1 MVSRPA
7 EADNRQVMVHDAA
20 TDYRMAGVVGKNTKS
35 MHAGIGDAVRRKE
48 DLRLLTGRGC
58 YSDDFNFPGQAY
70 GAALRSPHAHA
81 LIRSIDVSAARA
93 MPGVLDIL
101 TGEEARKDGLKPIP
115 HLVAP
120 GTAPDIVLHN
130 RDGSPVPAAP
140 HPILPADRVR
150 HVGTAVAFVIAE
162 AVAAA
167 KDAAE
172 RIVVEYELLPTVIDA
187 KAAIEPDAPR
197 LYDDLPNIM
206 IDAEIGDAAATAEA
220 FARAVH
226 VTRLDTWVNRVTGVP
241 MEPRAAVGIYDAA
254 TGRYTLY
261 AGSGGI
267 VRQKK
272 ELSAILGVP
281 FESVR
286 VVAREIGGNF
296 GTRNSFFPEF
306 AMVAWGSRRI
316 GRPVKWTA
324 ERNEAFVSDY
334 MGRDLTVSAE
344 LALDA
349 DGGFL
354 ALRSSNLSNVGAHS
368 GSYVP
373 LVKGVGLMTAGY
385 KIPVSH
391 ISARAVLSTTMPTT
405 PYRSAGRPEV
415 IYVIE
420 RLIDKAA
427 QEHGFDRVAL
437 RKRNLIPPSAF
448 PYKNPQGITYD
459 NGTYRVVMDRAMELG
474 HWNGF
479 KKRRA
484 EAKKRKKLRGI
495 GLCNYLETTG
505 GYPRERADITVQPH
519 GKVDVVVG
527 TLSSGQSHETTFAQ
541 CVAEWLG
548 VPFDD
553 VHVNES
559 DTDIV
564 KEGGGSHSARSMRL
578 AGIVMGK
585 ASDAVIEKGKR
596 IAAHLLETAE
606 DDIGFAAGRY
616 TVKGTD
622 RSVTIF
628 DAAGAAAD
636 GKSVPEELRGPL
648 DATCDET
655 ILQLG
660 FPYGAHVCEVEIDPQ
675 TGALQLV
682 NYTAI
687 DDVGRAINP
696 MVVDGQTHGGVAQGV
711 GQALWELCAYDADG
725 QLLTASFMD
734 YAMPRA
740 DYLPSFTTDISQ
752 VLTPTN
758 PLGVR
763 GAGEG
768 GTTGALGAVV
778 NAVVDALAEFGVTH
792 IEMPITP
799 EKIWRAIHTAKK

>member
-1 MVSRPA
+1 M
-7 EADNRQVMVHDAA
+7 QV
-20 TDYRMAGVVGKNTKS
+20 
-35 MHAGIGDAVRRKE
+35 GIGEPVRRKE

-70 GAALRSPHAHA
+70 GAALRAPHAHA
-81 LIRSIDVSAARA
+81 LIRSIDVAAARA
-93 MPGVLDIL
+93 MPGVLAVL
-101 TGEEARKDGLKPIP
+101 TGADARADGLKAIP
-115 HLVAP
+115 HLAAP
-120 GTAPDIVLHN
+120 GAPPDLVLHN
-130 RDGSPVPAAP
+130 RDGSAVPVAP
-140 HPILPADRVR
+140 HHILPTDRVR

-162 AVAAA
+162 TITAA

-172 RIVVEYELLPTVIDA
+172 RIVVDYQPLPAVTEA
-187 KAAIEPDAPR
+187 NAATEPAAPR
-197 LYDDLPNIM
+197 LYDDMPNIM
-206 IDAEIGDAAATAEA
+206 IDAEIGDAAATAAA
-220 FARAVH
+220 FAGAAH
-226 VTRLDTWVNRVTGVP
+226 ITRLDTWINRVTGVP
-241 MEPRAAVGIYDAA
+241 MEPRAAVGIYDEAS
-254 TGRYTLY
+254 GRYTLY

-281 FESVR
+281 FEAVR

-324 ERNEAFVSDY
+324 ERHEAFVSDY

-349 DGGFL
+349 DGRFL
-354 ALRSSNLSNVGAHS
+354 ALRTSNLSNVGAHS

-373 LVKGVGLMTAGY
+373 LVKGVGMVTTGY
-385 KIPVSH
+385 RIPVSH
-391 ISARAVLSTTMPTT
+391 IRARAVLSTTVPTI

-415 IYVIE
+415 VYVME

-437 RKRNLIPPSAF
+437 RRRNLIPPSAF
-448 PYKNPQGITYD
+448 PYKNAQGITYD
-459 NGTYRVVMDRAMELG
+459 NGTYRAVMDRAMELG
-474 HWNGF
+474 DWKGF
-479 KKRRA
+479 RRRRA
-484 EAKKRKKLRGI
+484 EARKRKRLRGI
-495 GLCNYLETTG
+495 GLCCYLETTG
-505 GYPRERADITVQPH
+505 GYPRERADITVHPN
-519 GKVDVVVG
+519 GRVDVVVG

-553 VHVNES
+553 VYVNES

-564 KEGGGSHSARSMRL
+564 KEGGGSHSARSMRF

-585 ASDAVIEKGKR
+585 ASDAIIEKGRK
-596 IAAHLLETAE
+596 IAAHMLETAE
-606 DDIGFAAGRY
+606 DDIAFAAGRF
-616 TVKGTD
+616 TVTGTD
-622 RSVTIF
+622 RSVGIF
-628 DAAGAAAD
+628 DVATAAAD
-636 GKSVPEELRGPL
+636 GKSVPEDLRGPL
-648 DATCDET
+648 DATCDE
-655 ILQLG
+655 INFQLG
-660 FPYGAHVCEVEIDPQ
+660 FPYGAHVCEIEIDPQ
-675 TGALQLV
+675 TGALELV
-682 NYTAI
+682 RYTAV

-696 MVVDGQTHGGVAQGV
+696 LVVHGQTHGGAAQGI
-711 GQALWELCAYDADG
+711 GQALWELCAYDAQG
-725 QLLTASFMD
+725 QLLSASFMD

-740 DYLPSFTTDISQ
+740 DLLPSFTTDISE

-778 NAVVDALAEFGVTH
+778 NAVVDALAEFGVSH
-792 IEMPITP
+792 MEMPVTP
-799 EKIWRAIHTAKK
+799 ESIWRAIQSAKS

>member
-1 MVSRPA
+1 MISSL
-7 EADNRQVMVHDAA
+7 HG
-20 TDYRMAGVVGKNTKS
+20 TS
-35 MHAGIGDAVRRKE
+35 SGIGNPVRRKE

-58 YSDDFNFPGQAY
+58 YSDDFNFPGQVY
-70 GAALRSPHAHA
+70 GAALRAPHAHA
-81 LIRSIDVSAARA
+81 LIRSIDVSAART
-93 MPGVLDIL
+93 MPGVLAVL
-101 TGEEARKDGLKPIP
+101 TGQDARDDGLQRIP
-115 HLVAP
+115 HLAAP
-120 GTAPDIVLHN
+120 GTPPDLVLKN
-130 RDGSPVPAAP
+130 RDGSAVPIAP
-140 HPILPADRVR
+140 HHILPTDRVR

-162 AVAAA
+162 TVAAA

-172 RIVVEYELLPTVIDA
+172 RIAVDYEPLTAVTDA
-187 KAAIEPDAPR
+187 KAAVENGAPR

-206 IDAEIGDAAATAEA
+206 IDAEVGDATAVADA
-220 FARAVH
+220 FARATH
-226 VTRLDTWVNRVTGVP
+226 VTQLETWINRVTGVP
-241 MEPRAAVGIYDAA
+241 MEPRCALGIYDPADR
-254 TGRYTLY
+254 RYTLY

-272 ELSAILGVP
+272 ELAAILGVP
-281 FESVR
+281 FDSVR
-286 VVAREIGGNF
+286 VIAREIGGNF

-306 AMVAWGSRRI
+306 AMVAWGSRRV

-324 ERNEAFVSDY
+324 ERQEAFISDY

-349 DGGFL
+349 DGRFL
-354 ALRSSNLSNVGAHS
+354 ALRTSNLSNIGAHS
-368 GSYVP
+368 GSYIP
-373 LVKGVGLMTAGY
+373 LVKGVGLATAGY
-385 KIPVSH
+385 RIPTAH
-391 ISARAVLSTTMPTT
+391 IRARAVLSTTMPTI

-427 QEHGFDRVAL
+427 QEHGFDRVSL
-437 RKRNLIPPSAF
+437 RRRNLIPPSAF

-459 NGTYRVVMDRAMELG
+459 NGTYRAVMDRAMELG
-474 HWNGF
+474 DWKGF
-479 KKRRA
+479 KRRRA
-484 EAKKRKKLRGI
+484 EARKRKRLRGI
-495 GLCNYLETTG
+495 GLCCYLETTG
-505 GYPRERADITVQPH
+505 GYPRERADITVRPDRR
-519 GKVDVVVG
+519 VDVVVG

-553 VHVNES
+553 VYVNES

-585 ASDAVIEKGKR
+585 ASDQVIEKGKK
-596 IAAHLLETAE
+596 IAAHMLETAE
-606 DDIGFAAGRY
+606 DDIAFGGGRF

-622 RSVTIF
+622 RSVGIF
-628 DAAGAAAD
+628 ETAAAAMD
-636 GKSVPEELRGPL
+636 GKSVPEDLRGPL
-648 DATCDET
+648 SATSDET

-675 TGALQLV
+675 TGALELV
-682 NYTAI
+682 RYSAV

-696 MVVDGQTHGGVAQGV
+696 LIVHGQTHGGAAQGI
-711 GQALWELCAYDADG
+711 GQALWELCAYDAQG
-725 QLLTASFMD
+725 QLLSASFMD

-740 DYLPSFTTDISQ
+740 DMLPSFTTDISE

-758 PLGVR
+758 RLGVR

-792 IEMPITP
+792 IEMPTTP
-799 EKIWRAIHTAKK
+799 ERIWRAIHSAKTQ

>member
-1 MVSRPA
+1 MISSL
-7 EADNRQVMVHDAA
+7 HG
-20 TDYRMAGVVGKNTKS
+20 TS
-35 MHAGIGDAVRRKE
+35 SGIGDPVRRKE

-70 GAALRSPHAHA
+70 GAALRAPHAHA

-93 MPGVLDIL
+93 MPGVLAVL
-101 TGEEARKDGLKPIP
+101 TGQDARADGLQRIP
-115 HLVAP
+115 HLAAP
-120 GTAPDIVLHN
+120 GNPPDLVLKN
-130 RDGSPVPAAP
+130 RDGSAVPVAP
-140 HPILPADRVR
+140 HHILPTDRVR

-162 AVAAA
+162 TVAAA

-172 RIVVEYELLPTVIDA
+172 RIVVDYEPLPAVTDA
-187 KAAIEPDAPR
+187 KAAVENGAPR

-206 IDAEIGDAAATAEA
+206 IDAEVGDATAVADA
-220 FARAVH
+220 FARAAY
-226 VTRLDTWVNRVTGVP
+226 VTRLDTWINRVTGVP
-241 MEPRAAVGIYDAA
+241 MEPRCAVGIYDPAD
-254 TGRYTLY
+254 GRYTLY

-272 ELSAILGVP
+272 ELAAILGVP

-286 VVAREIGGNF
+286 VIAREIGGNF

-306 AMVAWGSRRI
+306 AMVAWGSRRV

-324 ERNEAFVSDY
+324 ERHEAFVTDY

-344 LALDA
+344 LALDTN
-349 DGGFL
+349 GRFL
-354 ALRSSNLSNVGAHS
+354 ALRTSNLSNIGAHS

-373 LVKGVGLMTAGY
+373 LVKGVGLATAGY
-385 KIPVSH
+385 RIPTAH
-391 ISARAVLSTTMPTT
+391 IHARAVLSTTMPTI

-427 QEHGFDRVAL
+427 QEHGFDRVSL
-437 RKRNLIPPSAF
+437 RRRNLIPPSAF

-459 NGTYRVVMDRAMELG
+459 NGTYRIVMDRAMELG
-474 HWNGF
+474 DWKGF
-479 KKRRA
+479 KRRRA
-484 EAKKRKKLRGI
+484 EARKSKRLRGI
-495 GLCNYLETTG
+495 GLCCYLETTG
-505 GYPRERADITVQPH
+505 GYPRERADITVRPDRR
-519 GKVDVVVG
+519 VDVVVG

-553 VHVNES
+553 VYINES

-585 ASDAVIEKGKR
+585 ASDLVIEKGKK
-596 IAAHLLETAE
+596 IAAHMLETAE
-606 DDIGFAAGRY
+606 DDIAFAGGRF

-622 RSVTIF
+622 RSVGIF
-628 DAAGAAAD
+628 ETAAAAAD
-636 GKSVPEELRGPL
+636 GTSVPEDLRGPL
-648 DATCDET
+648 AATSDET

-675 TGALQLV
+675 TGALDLV
-682 NYTAI
+682 RYTAV
-687 DDVGRAINP
+687 DDVGRAVNP
-696 MVVDGQTHGGVAQGV
+696 MVVDGQTHGGAAQGI
-711 GQALWELCAYDADG
+711 GQALWELCAYDTQG
-725 QLLTASFMD
+725 QLLSASFMD

-740 DYLPSFTTDISQ
+740 DTLPSFTTDISE

-758 PLGVR
+758 RLGVR

-792 IEMPITP
+792 IEMPATP
-799 EKIWRAIHTAKK
+799 ERIWRAIHSAKKQ

>member
-1 MVSRPA
+1 M
-7 EADNRQVMVHDAA
+7 Q
-20 TDYRMAGVVGKNTKS
+20 T
-35 MHAGIGDAVRRKE
+35 GIGDTVRRKE
-48 DLRLLTGRGC
+48 DLRLVTGHGC
-58 YSDDFNFPGQAY
+58 YSDDFNFANQAY
-70 GAALRSPHAHA
+70 GAAVRSPHAHA
-81 LIRSIDVSAARA
+81 SIRGIDCAAASAS
-93 MPGVLDIL
+93 PGVLAVL
-101 TGEEARKDGLKPIP
+101 TGADALADGLTRIP
-115 HLVAP
+115 HLTAP
-120 GTAPDIVLHN
+120 GAAPDIVLAN

-140 HPILPADRVR
+140 HFVLPTDRVR

-162 AVAAA
+162 TAAQA

-172 RIVVEYELLPTVIDA
+172 KVVVDYAPLPAVIDA
-187 KAAIEPDAPR
+187 RIAAAPNAPR

-206 IDAEIGDAAATAEA
+206 IDAEIGDAKATDAA
-220 FARAVH
+220 FARAAH
-226 VTRLDTWVNRVTGVP
+226 VTRLDTWINRVTGVP
-241 MEPRAAVGIYDAA
+241 MEPRSAVGIYDQASD
-254 TGRYTLY
+254 RYTLY

-272 ELSAILGVP
+272 EVAAILGVP
-281 FESVR
+281 FDHVR
-286 VVAREIGGNF
+286 VIAREIGGNF

-306 AMVAWGSRRI
+306 ALVVWGSRRV

-324 ERNEAFVSDY
+324 DRSEAFVSDY

-349 DGGFL
+349 DGEFL
-354 ALRSSNLSNVGAHS
+354 ALRSDNLSNVGAHS

-373 LVKGVGLMTAGY
+373 LVKGVGLATSAY
-385 KIPVSH
+385 RIPASH
-391 ISARAVLSTTMPTT
+391 IAARAVLSTTMSTT

-427 QEHGFDRVAL
+427 QEHGFDRVSL
-437 RKRNLIPPSAF
+437 RRKNLIPPSAL
-448 PYKNPQGITYD
+448 PYKNAQGITYD
-459 NGTYRVVMDRAMELG
+459 NGTYRAVMDRAMELG
-474 HWNGF
+474 DWSGF

-484 EAKKRKKLRGI
+484 AAKKRKRLRGI
-495 GLCNYLETTG
+495 GLCCYLETTG
-505 GYPRERADITVQPH
+505 GYPRERADVAVRPE
-519 GKVDVVVG
+519 GRVDVVVG

-578 AGIVMGK
+578 AGIVMGN
-585 ASDAVIEKGKR
+585 AADLVIEKGKK
-596 IAAHLLETAE
+596 IASHMLETAE
-606 DDIGFAAGRY
+606 DDIAFAAGRFI
-616 TVKGTD
+616 VKGTD
-622 RSVTIF
+622 RSVGIF
-628 DAAGAAAD
+628 DTARAAAD
-636 GKSVPEELRGPL
+636 GGNLPDDLRGPL
-648 DATCDET
+648 AATSDET
-655 ILQLG
+655 IKQLG

-675 TGALQLV
+675 TGAV
-682 NYTAI
+682 TIVRYTAV

-696 MVVDGQTHGGVAQGV
+696 MVVHGQTHGGAAQGI
-711 GQALWELCAYDADG
+711 GQALWELCAYDAQG
-725 QLLTASFMD
+725 QLLSASFMD

-740 DYLPSFTTDISQ
+740 DLLPSFTTDISE

-758 PLGVR
+758 RLGVR

-792 IEMPITP
+792 IEMPVTP
-799 EKIWRAIHTAKK
+799 EKIWRAIHSAKH

>member
-1 MVSRPA
+1 M
-7 EADNRQVMVHDAA
+7 N
-20 TDYRMAGVVGKNTKS
+20 
-35 MHAGIGDAVRRKE
+35 AGIGQTVRRKE
-48 DLRLLTGRGC
+48 DARLVTGRGN
-58 YSDDFNFPGQAY
+58 YSDDFNLPGQAY
-70 GAALRSPHAHA
+70 GAAVRSPHAHA
-81 LIRSIDVSAARA
+81 LIRSIDTTAARA
-93 MPGVLDIL
+93 MPGVLAVL
-101 TGEEARKDGLKPIP
+101 TGQDALADGLTRIP
-115 HLVAP
+115 HLAAA
-120 GTAPDIVLHN
+120 GTPPDIVLHN
-130 RDGSPVPAAP
+130 RDGSPVPVAP
-140 HPILPADRVR
+140 HFVLPADRVR
-150 HVGTAVAFVIAE
+150 HVGTAIAFVIAE
-162 AVAAA
+162 TIAQA

-172 RIVVEYELLPTVIDA
+172 MVVVDYEPLPAVIDA
-187 KAAIEPDAPR
+187 TAAVAKDAPR

-206 IDAEIGDAAATAEA
+206 IDAEVGDAKATDAA
-220 FARAVH
+220 FARAAH

-241 MEPRAAVGIYDAA
+241 MEPRAAVGVYDPA
-254 TGRYTLY
+254 TQRYTLY

-272 ELSAILGVP
+272 EIAGILGVP

-286 VVAREIGGNF
+286 VVAHEIGGNF

-306 AMVAWGSRRI
+306 ALVVWGSRKV

-324 ERNEAFVSDY
+324 ERNEAFTSDY

-349 DGGFL
+349 DGRFL
-354 ALRSSNLSNVGAHS
+354 ALRTDNLSNVGAHS

-373 LVKGVGLMTAGY
+373 LVKGVGLATSGY
-385 KIPVSH
+385 RIPNAHVR
-391 ISARAVLSTTMPTT
+391 ARAVLSTTMCTT

-420 RLIDKAA
+420 RLVDKAA

-437 RKRNLIPPSAF
+437 RRKNLIPPSAF
-448 PYKNPQGITYD
+448 PYKNPQGIVYD

-474 HWNGF
+474 DWSGF
-479 KKRRA
+479 KRRRA
-484 EAKKRKKLRGI
+484 EARRRKRLRGI
-495 GLCNYLETTG
+495 GLCSYLETTG
-505 GYPRERADITVQPH
+505 GYPRERADITVHPQ
-519 GKVDVVVG
+519 GRVDVVVG

-553 VHVNES
+553 VYVNES

-578 AGIVMGK
+578 AGIVMGN
-585 ASDAVIEKGKR
+585 ASDLVIEKGKK
-596 IAAHLLETAE
+596 IAAHMLETAE
-606 DDIGFAAGRY
+606 DDIAFAGGRF

-622 RSVTIF
+622 RSVGIF
-628 DAAGAAAD
+628 DVAAAAAD
-636 GKSVPEELRGPL
+636 GGTVPEDLRGPL
-648 DATCDET
+648 AATADET
-655 ILQLG
+655 IKQLG
-660 FPYGAHVCEVEIDPQ
+660 FPYGAHVCEVEIDPE
-675 TGALQLV
+675 TGKLDLV
-682 NYTAI
+682 RYTAV

-696 MVVDGQTHGGVAQGV
+696 MVVDGQTHGGAAQGI
-711 GQALWELCAYDADG
+711 GQALWECCTYDAQG
-725 QLLTASFMD
+725 QLLSASFMD

-758 PLGVR
+758 RLGVR

-792 IEMPITP
+792 IEMPVTP
-799 EKIWRAIHTAKK
+799 ERIWRAINSAKQ

>member
-1 MVSRPA
+1 M
-7 EADNRQVMVHDAA
+7 N
-20 TDYRMAGVVGKNTKS
+20 
-35 MHAGIGDAVRRKE
+35 AGIGQTVRRKE
-48 DLRLLTGRGC
+48 DARLVTGRGN
-58 YSDDFNFPGQAY
+58 YSDDFNLPSQAY
-70 GAALRSPHAHA
+70 GAAVRSPHAHA
-81 LIRSIDVSAARA
+81 LIRSIDVAAARA
-93 MPGVLDIL
+93 MPGVLAVL
-101 TGEEARKDGLKPIP
+101 TGRDALADGLKRIP
-115 HLVAP
+115 HLAAA
-120 GTAPDIVLHN
+120 GTPPDIVLTN
-130 RDGSPVPAAP
+130 RDGSPIPVAP
-140 HPILPADRVR
+140 HHVLATDRVR
-150 HVGTAVAFVIAE
+150 HVGAAVAFVIAE
-162 AVAAA
+162 TIAEA

-172 RIVVEYELLPTVIDA
+172 KVVVDYEPLPAVTDA
-187 KAAIEPDAPR
+187 TAAVRPDAPR

-206 IDAEIGDAAATAEA
+206 IDAEVGDAKATAAA
-220 FARAVH
+220 FARAAH

-241 MEPRAAVGIYDAA
+241 MEPRAAVGVYDPA
-254 TGRYTLY
+254 TERYTLY

-272 ELSAILGVP
+272 EIAAILGVP
-281 FESVR
+281 FEAVR
-286 VVAREIGGNF
+286 VVAHEIGGNF

-306 AMVAWGSRRI
+306 ALVVWGSRKV

-324 ERNEAFVSDY
+324 ERTEAFVSDY

-349 DGGFL
+349 DGRFL
-354 ALRSSNLSNVGAHS
+354 ALRTNNLSNVGAHS

-373 LVKGVGLMTAGY
+373 LVKGVGLATSGY
-385 KIPVSH
+385 RIPVAH
-391 ISARAVLSTTMPTT
+391 ISARAVLSTTMCTT

-427 QEHGFDRVAL
+427 LEHGFDRVAL

-459 NGTYRVVMDRAMELG
+459 NGTYRVVMDRAMALG
-474 HWNGF
+474 DWAGF
-479 KKRRA
+479 KRRRA
-484 EAKKRKKLRGI
+484 EARKRKRLRGI
-495 GLCNYLETTG
+495 GLCCYLETTG
-505 GYPRERADITVQPH
+505 GYPRERADITVQPQ
-519 GKVDVVVG
+519 GRVDVVVG

-553 VHVNES
+553 VYVNES

-578 AGIVMGK
+578 AGIVMGN
-585 ASDAVIEKGKR
+585 ASDMVIEKGKK
-596 IAAHLLETAE
+596 IAAHMLETAE
-606 DDIGFAAGRY
+606 DDIAFAGGRF

-622 RSVTIF
+622 RSVGIF
-628 DAAGAAAD
+628 DVAAAAAD
-636 GKSVPEELRGPL
+636 GYAVPEDLRGPL
-648 DATCDET
+648 AATADET
-655 ILQLG
+655 IKQLG

-675 TGALQLV
+675 TGNLELV
-682 NYTAI
+682 RYTAV

-696 MVVDGQTHGGVAQGV
+696 MVVDGQTHGGAAQGI
-711 GQALWELCAYDADG
+711 GQALWECCSYDAQG
-725 QLLTASFMD
+725 QLLSASFMD

-740 DYLPSFTTDISQ
+740 DLLPSFTTDISQ

-758 PLGVR
+758 RLGVR

-792 IEMPITP
+792 IEMPVTP
-799 EKIWRAIHTAKK
+799 ERIWRAIQSAKA

>member
-1 MVSRPA
+1 M
-7 EADNRQVMVHDAA
+7 N
-20 TDYRMAGVVGKNTKS
+20 
-35 MHAGIGDAVRRKE
+35 AGIGQTVRRKE
-48 DLRLLTGRGC
+48 DARLVTGRGN
-58 YSDDFNFPGQAY
+58 YSDDFNLPGQAY
-70 GAALRSPHAHA
+70 GAAVRSPHAHA
-81 LIRSIDVSAARA
+81 LIRAIDVTAARA
-93 MPGVLDIL
+93 MPGVLAVL
-101 TGEEARKDGLKPIP
+101 TGQDALADGLKRIP
-115 HLVAP
+115 HLAAA
-120 GTAPDIVLHN
+120 GTPPDIVLTN
-130 RDGSPVPAAP
+130 RDGSPVPVAP
-140 HPILPADRVR
+140 HHVLATDRVR
-150 HVGTAVAFVIAE
+150 HVGAAVAFVIAE
-162 AVAAA
+162 TIAEA

-172 RIVVEYELLPTVIDA
+172 KVVVDYEPLPAVIDA
-187 KAAIEPDAPR
+187 TAAAEPDAPR

-206 IDAEIGDAAATAEA
+206 IDAEVGDAKATDAA
-220 FARAVH
+220 FARAAH
-226 VTRLDTWVNRVTGVP
+226 ITRLDTWVNRVTGVP
-241 MEPRAAVGIYDAA
+241 MEPRAAVGSYDAE

-272 ELSAILGVP
+272 EIAAILSVP

-286 VVAREIGGNF
+286 VVAHEIGGNF

-306 AMVAWGSRRI
+306 ALVVWGSRKV

-324 ERNEAFVSDY
+324 ERHEAFVTDY

-349 DGGFL
+349 DGRFL
-354 ALRSSNLSNVGAHS
+354 ALRTNNLSNVGAHS

-373 LVKGVGLMTAGY
+373 LVKGVGLATSGY
-385 KIPVSH
+385 RIPVVH
-391 ISARAVLSTTMPTT
+391 ICARAVLSTTMCTT

-427 QEHGFDRVAL
+427 LEHGFDRIAL

-474 HWNGF
+474 DWSGF
-479 KKRRA
+479 KRRRA
-484 EAKKRKKLRGI
+484 EARKRKRLRGI
-495 GLCNYLETTG
+495 GLCCYLETTG
-505 GYPRERADITVQPH
+505 GYPRERADITVQPQ
-519 GKVDVVVG
+519 GRVDVVVG

-553 VHVNES
+553 VYVDES

-578 AGIVMGK
+578 AGIVMGN
-585 ASDAVIEKGKR
+585 ASDLVIEKGKK
-596 IAAHLLETAE
+596 IAAHMLETAE
-606 DDIGFAAGRY
+606 DDIAFAGGRF

-622 RSVTIF
+622 RSVGIF
-628 DAAGAAAD
+628 DVAAAAAN
-636 GKSVPEELRGPL
+636 GKDLPEDLRGPL
-648 DATCDET
+648 AATADET
-655 ILQLG
+655 IKQLG

-675 TGALQLV
+675 TGNLDLV
-682 NYTAI
+682 RYTAV

-696 MVVDGQTHGGVAQGV
+696 MVVDGQTHGGAAQGI
-711 GQALWELCAYDADG
+711 GQALWECCSYDAHG
-725 QLLTASFMD
+725 QLLSASFMD

-740 DYLPSFTTDISQ
+740 DLLPSFTTDISQ

-758 PLGVR
+758 RLGVR

-792 IEMPITP
+792 IEMPVTP
-799 EKIWRAIHTAKK
+799 ERIWRAINSAKQ

>member
-1 MVSRPA
+1 M
-7 EADNRQVMVHDAA
+7 N
-20 TDYRMAGVVGKNTKS
+20 
-35 MHAGIGDAVRRKE
+35 AGIGQTVRRKE
-48 DLRLLTGRGC
+48 DARLVTGRGN
-58 YSDDFNFPGQAY
+58 YSDDVNLPGQAY
-70 GAALRSPHAHA
+70 GAAVRSPHAHA
-81 LIRSIDVSAARA
+81 LIRAIDVAVARA
-93 MPGVLDIL
+93 MPGVLAVL
-101 TGEEARKDGLKPIP
+101 TGQDALVDGLKRIP
-115 HLVAP
+115 HLAAA
-120 GTAPDIVLHN
+120 GTPPDIVLTN
-130 RDGSPVPAAP
+130 RDGSPVPVAP
-140 HPILPADRVR
+140 HHVLATDRVR
-150 HVGTAVAFVIAE
+150 HVGAAVAFVIAE
-162 AVAAA
+162 TIAQA

-172 RIVVEYELLPTVIDA
+172 KVIVDYEPLPAVIDA
-187 KAAIEPDAPR
+187 TAAVEPDAPR

-206 IDAEIGDAAATAEA
+206 IDAEVGDAKATDAA
-220 FARAVH
+220 FARAAH

-241 MEPRAAVGIYDAA
+241 MEPRAAVGVYDPA
-254 TGRYTLY
+254 TERYTLY

-272 ELSAILGVP
+272 EIAAILSVP

-286 VVAREIGGNF
+286 VIAHEIGGNF

-306 AMVAWGSRRI
+306 ALVVWGSRKV

-324 ERNEAFVSDY
+324 ERHEAFVSDY

-349 DGGFL
+349 DGRFL
-354 ALRSSNLSNVGAHS
+354 ALRTNNLSNVGAHS

-373 LVKGVGLMTAGY
+373 LVKGVGLATSGY
-385 KIPVSH
+385 RIPVSH
-391 ISARAVLSTTMPTT
+391 ISARAVLSTTMCTT

-459 NGTYRVVMDRAMELG
+459 NGTYRVVMDRAMALG
-474 HWNGF
+474 DWSGF
-479 KKRRA
+479 KRRRA
-484 EAKKRKKLRGI
+484 EARKRKRLRGI
-495 GLCNYLETTG
+495 GLCCYLETTG
-505 GYPRERADITVQPH
+505 GYPRERADITVQPQ
-519 GKVDVVVG
+519 GRVDVVVG

-553 VHVNES
+553 VYVDES

-578 AGIVMGK
+578 AGIVMGN
-585 ASDAVIEKGKR
+585 ASDLVIEKGKK
-596 IAAHLLETAE
+596 IAAHMLETAE
-606 DDIGFAAGRY
+606 DDIGFSGGRF

-622 RSVTIF
+622 RSVGIF
-628 DAAGAAAD
+628 DVAAAAAN
-636 GKSVPEELRGPL
+636 GKDLPEELRGPL
-648 DATCDET
+648 AATADET
-655 ILQLG
+655 IKQLG

-675 TGALQLV
+675 TGNLDLV
-682 NYTAI
+682 RYTAV

-696 MVVDGQTHGGVAQGV
+696 MVVDGQTHGGAAQGI
-711 GQALWELCAYDADG
+711 GQALWECCTYDAQG
-725 QLLTASFMD
+725 QLLSASFMD

-740 DYLPSFTTDISQ
+740 DLLPSFTTDISQ

-758 PLGVR
+758 RLGVR

-792 IEMPITP
+792 IEMPVTP
-799 EKIWRAIHTAKK
+799 ERIWRAIQSAKA

>member
-1 MVSRPA
+1 MS
-7 EADNRQVMVHDAA
+7 
-20 TDYRMAGVVGKNTKS
+20 
-35 MHAGIGDAVRRKE
+35 AGIGDPVRRKE
-48 DLRLLTGRGC
+48 DLRLVTGRGC
-58 YSDDFNFPGQAY
+58 YSDDFNFPGQVY
-70 GAALRSPHAHA
+70 AAMVRSPHAHA
-81 LIRSIDVSAARA
+81 RIRSIDTAEARA
-93 MPGVLDIL
+93 MPGVLAVL
-101 TGEEARKDGLKPIP
+101 TGQDALADGLKRIP
-115 HLVAP
+115 HLAAP
-120 GTAPDIVLHN
+120 GTAPDIVLKN

-140 HPILPADRVR
+140 HHVLPADRVR

-162 AVAAA
+162 TIAQA

-172 RIVVEYELLPTVIDA
+172 KVVVDYEPLPAVTQGIASLA
-187 KAAIEPDAPR
+187 KDAPR
-197 LYDDLPNIM
+197 LYDDLPNVM
-206 IDAEIGDAAATAEA
+206 IDAEVGDAAATDAA
-220 FARAVH
+220 FAAAAH
-226 VTRLDTWVNRVTGVP
+226 VTRLETWVNRVTGVP
-241 MEPRAAVGIYDAA
+241 MEPRSAVGLYDKESD
-254 TGRYTLY
+254 RYTLY

-267 VRQKK
+267 VRQKR
-272 ELSAILGVP
+272 ELSQIFGVP
-281 FESVR
+281 FDSVR
-286 VVAREIGGNF
+286 VVTQEIGGNF
-296 GTRNSFFPEF
+296 GTKNSFFPEF
-306 AMVAWGSRRI
+306 AMVVWGAKRV

-324 ERNEAFVSDY
+324 ERHEAFVTDY

-349 DGGFL
+349 EGHFL
-354 ALRSSNLSNVGAHS
+354 ALRSSNVSNIGAHS

-373 LVKGVGLMTAGY
+373 LVKGVGLATSGY
-385 KIPVSH
+385 RIPISH
-391 ISARAVLSTTMPTT
+391 IKARAVLTSTMCTT

-415 IYVIE
+415 IYVME

-448 PYKNPQGITYD
+448 PYRNPQGITYD

-474 HWNGF
+474 DWKGF

-484 EAKKRKKLRGI
+484 EARKRKKLRGI
-495 GLCNYLETTG
+495 GLCSYLETTG
-505 GYPRERADITVQPH
+505 GYPRERADITVQPQ

-553 VHVNES
+553 VNIFEF

-578 AGIVMGK
+578 AGIVMGN
-585 ASDAVIEKGKR
+585 ASDAIVEKGKK
-596 IAAHLLETAE
+596 IAAHMLETAE
-606 DDIGFAAGRY
+606 DDIAFAAGRF

-622 RSVTIF
+622 RSIGIF
-628 DAAGAAAD
+628 DAAKAAAENH
-636 GKSVPEELRGPL
+636 KALPEDLRGPL
-648 DATCDET
+648 AATSDET
-655 ILQLG
+655 IRQLG

-675 TGALQLV
+675 TGALDLV
-682 NYTAI
+682 RYTAV

-696 MVVDGQTHGGVAQGV
+696 MVVDGQTHGGAAQGI
-711 GQALWELCAYDADG
+711 GQALWELCAYDAQG

-740 DYLPSFTTDISQ
+740 DVLPSFTTDISE

-758 PLGVR
+758 KLGVR

-778 NAVVDALAEFGVTH
+778 NAVVDALAEFGVSH
-792 IEMPITP
+792 IEMPVTP
-799 EKIWRAIHTAKK
+799 EKIWQAIHSAKR

>member
-1 MVSRPA
+1 
-7 EADNRQVMVHDAA
+7 
-20 TDYRMAGVVGKNTKS
+20 
-35 MHAGIGDAVRRKE
+35 
-48 DLRLLTGRGC
+48 
-58 YSDDFNFPGQAY
+58 
-70 GAALRSPHAHA
+70 
-81 LIRSIDVSAARA
+81 
-93 MPGVLDIL
+93 VL
-101 TGEEARKDGLKPIP
+101 A
-115 HLVAP
+115 
-120 GTAPDIVLHN
+120 
-130 RDGSPVPAAP
+130 
-140 HPILPADRVR
+140 ADRVR
-150 HVGTAVAFVIAE
+150 HVGAAVAFVIAE
-162 AVAAA
+162 TVAQA

-172 RIVVEYELLPTVIDA
+172 KVVVDYEPLPAVIDA
-187 KAAIEPDAPR
+187 TAAVAPDAPR

-206 IDAEIGDAAATAEA
+206 IDAEVGDAKATDAA
-220 FARAVH
+220 FARAAH

-241 MEPRAAVGIYDAA
+241 MEPRAAVGNYDAA

-272 ELSAILGVP
+272 EIAAILNVP

-286 VVAREIGGNF
+286 VVAHEIGGNF

-306 AMVAWGSRRI
+306 ALVVWGSRKV

-324 ERNEAFVSDY
+324 ERHEAFVTDY

-349 DGGFL
+349 DGRFL
-354 ALRSSNLSNVGAHS
+354 ALRTNNLSNVGAHS

-373 LVKGVGLMTAGY
+373 LVKGVGLVTSGY
-385 KIPVSH
+385 RIPVSH
-391 ISARAVLSTTMPTT
+391 IRARAVLSTTMCTT

-459 NGTYRVVMDRAMELG
+459 NGTYRVVMDRAMALG
-474 HWNGF
+474 DWKGF
-479 KKRRA
+479 KRRRA
-484 EAKKRKKLRGI
+484 EARKRKRLRGI
-495 GLCNYLETTG
+495 GLCCYLETTG
-505 GYPRERADITVQPH
+505 GYPRERADITVHPQ
-519 GKVDVVVG
+519 GRVDVVVG

-553 VHVNES
+553 VYVDES

-578 AGIVMGK
+578 AGIVMGN
-585 ASDAVIEKGKR
+585 ASDMVIKKGKK
-596 IAAHLLETAE
+596 IAAHMLETAE
-606 DDIGFAAGRY
+606 DDIAFAGGRF

-622 RSVTIF
+622 RSVGIF
-628 DAAGAAAD
+628 DVAAAAANSKD
-636 GKSVPEELRGPL
+636 LPEDLRGPL
-648 DATCDET
+648 AATADET
-655 ILQLG
+655 IKQLG

-675 TGALQLV
+675 TGNLDLV
-682 NYTAI
+682 RYTAV

-696 MVVDGQTHGGVAQGV
+696 MVVDGQTHGGAAQGI
-711 GQALWELCAYDADG
+711 GQALWECCSYDAHG
-725 QLLTASFMD
+725 QLLSASFMD

-740 DYLPSFTTDISQ
+740 DLLPSFTTDISQ

-758 PLGVR
+758 RLGVR

-792 IEMPITP
+792 IEMPVTP
-799 EKIWRAIHTAKK
+799 ERIWRAIQSSKA

>member
-1 MVSRPA
+1 M
-7 EADNRQVMVHDAA
+7 N
-20 TDYRMAGVVGKNTKS
+20 
-35 MHAGIGDAVRRKE
+35 AGIGQTVRRKE
-48 DLRLLTGRGC
+48 DARLVTGRGN
-58 YSDDFNFPGQAY
+58 YSDDVNLPGQAY
-70 GAALRSPHAHA
+70 GAAVRSPHAHA
-81 LIRSIDVSAARA
+81 LIRSIDVTAARA
-93 MPGVLDIL
+93 MPGVLAVL
-101 TGEEARKDGLKPIP
+101 TGQDALADGLTRIP
-115 HLVAP
+115 HLAAA
-120 GTAPDIVLHN
+120 GTPPDIVLTN
-130 RDGSPVPAAP
+130 RDGSPVPVAP
-140 HPILPADRVR
+140 HHVLATDRVR
-150 HVGTAVAFVIAE
+150 HVGAAVAFVIAE
-162 AVAAA
+162 TVAQA

-172 RIVVEYELLPTVIDA
+172 KVVVDYEPLPAVIDA
-187 KAAIEPDAPR
+187 TAAVGKNAPR

-206 IDAEIGDAAATAEA
+206 IDAEVGDAKATDAA
-220 FARAVH
+220 FARAAH

-241 MEPRAAVGIYDAA
+241 MEPRAAVGVYDPA

-272 ELSAILGVP
+272 EIAAILSVP

-286 VVAREIGGNF
+286 VVAHEIGGNF

-306 AMVAWGSRRI
+306 ALVVWGSRKV

-324 ERNEAFVSDY
+324 ERHEAFVTDY

-349 DGGFL
+349 GGRFL
-354 ALRSSNLSNVGAHS
+354 ALRTNNLSNVGAHS

-373 LVKGVGLMTAGY
+373 LVKGVGLATSGY
-385 KIPVSH
+385 RIPVSH
-391 ISARAVLSTTMPTT
+391 IRARAVLSTTMCTT

-459 NGTYRVVMDRAMELG
+459 NGTYRAVMDRAMELG
-474 HWNGF
+474 DWSGF
-479 KKRRA
+479 KRRRA
-484 EAKKRKKLRGI
+484 EARKRKRLRGI
-495 GLCNYLETTG
+495 GLCCYLETTG
-505 GYPRERADITVQPH
+505 GYPRERADITVHPQ
-519 GKVDVVVG
+519 GRVDVVVG

-553 VHVNES
+553 VYVDES

-578 AGIVMGK
+578 AGIVMGN
-585 ASDAVIEKGKR
+585 ASDLVIEKGKK
-596 IAAHLLETAE
+596 IAAHMLETAE
-606 DDIGFAAGRY
+606 DDIAFAGGRF

-622 RSVTIF
+622 RSVGIF
-628 DAAGAAAD
+628 DVAAAAAN
-636 GKSVPEELRGPL
+636 GKDLPEDLRGPL
-648 DATCDET
+648 AATADET
-655 ILQLG
+655 IKQLG

-675 TGALQLV
+675 TGNLDLV
-682 NYTAI
+682 RYTAV

-696 MVVDGQTHGGVAQGV
+696 MVVDGQTHGGAAQGI
-711 GQALWELCAYDADG
+711 GQALWECCTYDAHG
-725 QLLTASFMD
+725 QLLSASFMD

-740 DYLPSFTTDISQ
+740 DLLPSFTTDISQ
-752 VLTPTN
+752 VLSPTN
-758 PLGVR
+758 RLGVR

-792 IEMPITP
+792 IEMPVTP
-799 EKIWRAIHTAKK
+799 ERIWRAIQSSKA